1 MRVVHIIAGLATG
14 GAEMMLKRLV
24 ESDPANISSTV
35 VVSLT
40 ALGTIGESLRA
51 KGGRVHALGM
61 SSLLDFPMTLWRLI
75 RLIRQYRPAIVQT
88 WMYHADLLGGLAARL
103 AGNQHVIWGVRTT
116 DIQASSSFAT
126 VIVRWFCARLS
137 CWVPSAIICAAEA
150 SRQSHIAVGY
160 DPKRMMVVPNGYDFS
175 WLQASDD
182 ERHSL
187 REQYG
192 IRQNQVVIGSLG
204 RFHPDKGQE
213 NFVRAAG
220 LVAAQYSQ
228 LRFLM
233 VGRGLD
239 WDNVQLVDWIVSTG
253 FKDRFLLLG
262 ERKDVPR
269 CLAAM
274 DVFCLHSRTEG
285 FPNVLAEAMAMG
297 LPCITTD
304 VGDAAML
311 LGDAGIIVSKGDS
324 AELARGLGAL
334 LALAQDERLALGWR
348 AKARVKAGFSMER
361 ARERFEE
368 IYRRVLNKEVF

>member
-1 MRVVHIIAGLATG
+1 
-14 GAEMMLKRLV
+14 
-24 ESDPANISSTV
+24 
-35 VVSLT
+35 
-40 ALGTIGESLRA
+40 
-51 KGGRVHALGM
+51 
-61 SSLLDFPMTLWRLI
+61 
-75 RLIRQYRPAIVQT
+75 
-88 WMYHADLLGGLAARL
+88 
-103 AGNQHVIWGVRTT
+103 
-116 DIQASSSFAT
+116 
-126 VIVRWFCARLS
+126 
-137 CWVPSAIICAAEA
+137 
-150 SRQSHIAVGY
+150 
-160 DPKRMMVVPNGYDFS
+160 MMVVPNGYDFS